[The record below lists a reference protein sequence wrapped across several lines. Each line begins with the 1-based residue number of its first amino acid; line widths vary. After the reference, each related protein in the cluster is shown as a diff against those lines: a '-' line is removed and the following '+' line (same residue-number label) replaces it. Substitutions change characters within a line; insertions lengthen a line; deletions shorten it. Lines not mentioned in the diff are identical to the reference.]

1 MSTERRNSRQPM
13 RERPPEERVHNFE
26 EVPLGYSP
34 EEARAEAQRCLQ
46 CAAPQCIKGCP
57 VKVQIPEFVAL
68 IAEGRFVE
76 AAHKIKETNAFPAI
90 CGRVCPQES
99 QCELHCVLGRREE
112 PVAIGRLERFAGDW
126 ELARDEVE
134 PPPTP
139 KPIGTSVAVVGSGPG
154 GLACAADL
162 AMWGHKVTVYEL
174 FHEAGGVLR
183 YGIPRFRLPREVLD
197 AELEYVRRLG
207 VEIRLNFVVGRTATI
222 DELREQHDA
231 IFVATGA
238 GLPRFLE
245 VPGEN
250 LLGVYSANE
259 FLTRVNLMHAD
270 RFPEYHTPV
279 YCGREV
285 IVVGGG
291 NVAMDA
297 ARTARRLGSEHVT
310 ILYRRTRKEMP
321 ARAEET
327 VHAEEEGVRFIY
339 LAAPVEL
346 RGDDEGW
353 LRSMR
358 CIRMELGEPDES
370 GRRSPAPIPGSEFEL
385 PCDTAIVAIGSRA
398 HPLVPETTPDLKI
411 SRRGYIAIDDTGA
424 TSKPGVFAG
433 GDIVTGAATVIEAM
447 GAGRRA
453 AESIHR
459 YLTGHEPPDGK
470 RQSTAENDSQQRST
484 TERGS

>member
-34 EEARAEAQRCLQ
+34 EEARAEARRCLQ
-46 CAAPQCIKGCP
+46 CAAPQCVKGCP
-57 VKVQIPEFVAL
+57 VKVKIPEFVAL

-76 AAHKIKETNAFPAI
+76 AARKIKETNAFPAI

-99 QCELHCVLGRREE
+99 QCELYCVLGRREE

-126 ELARDEVE
+126 ELGRGEVE

-222 DELREQHDA
+222 DELLEQHDA

-346 RGDDEGW
+346 LGDDEGW

-370 GRRSPAPIPGSEFEL
+370 GRRSPVPIPGSEFEL

-470 RQSTAENDSQQRST
+470 KQSTTENDSKRRPT
-484 TERGS
+484 TGQGS

>member
-1 MSTERRNSRQPM
+1 M
-13 RERPPEERVHNFE
+13 
-26 EVPLGYSP
+26 
-34 EEARAEAQRCLQ
+34 
-46 CAAPQCIKGCP
+46 
-57 VKVQIPEFVAL
+57 
-68 IAEGRFVE
+68 
-76 AAHKIKETNAFPAI
+76 
-90 CGRVCPQES
+90 
-99 QCELHCVLGRREE
+99 
-112 PVAIGRLERFAGDW
+112 
-126 ELARDEVE
+126 
-134 PPPTP
+134 
-139 KPIGTSVAVVGSGPG
+139 
-154 GLACAADL
+154 
-162 AMWGHKVTVYEL
+162 
-174 FHEAGGVLR
+174 
-183 YGIPRFRLPREVLD
+183 
-197 AELEYVRRLG
+197 
-207 VEIRLNFVVGRTATI
+207 
-222 DELREQHDA
+222 
-231 IFVATGA
+231 ATGA

-470 RQSTAENDSQQRST
+470 RQSTAENDSQQR
-484 TERGS
+484 

>member
-34 EEARAEAQRCLQ
+34 EEARAEARRCLQ
-46 CAAPQCIKGCP
+46 CAAPQCVKGCP
-57 VKVQIPEFVAL
+57 VKVKIPEFVAL

-76 AAHKIKETNAFPAI
+76 AARKIKETNAFPAI

-126 ELARDEVE
+126 ELGRGEVE

-222 DELREQHDA
+222 DELLEQHDA

-245 VPGEN
+245 VRGEN

-346 RGDDEGW
+346 LGDDEGW

-370 GRRSPAPIPGSEFEL
+370 GRRSPVPIPGSEFEL

-470 RQSTAENDSQQRST
+470 KQSTAENDSKRRPT
-484 TERGS
+484 TGQGS

>member
-34 EEARAEAQRCLQ
+34 EEARAEARRCLQ
-46 CAAPQCIKGCP
+46 CAAPQCVKGCP
-57 VKVQIPEFVAL
+57 VKVKIPEFVAL

-76 AAHKIKETNAFPAI
+76 AARKIKETNAFPAI

-99 QCELHCVLGRREE
+99 QCELYCVLGRREE

-126 ELARDEVE
+126 ELGRGEVE

-222 DELREQHDA
+222 DELLEQHDA

-270 RFPEYHTPV
+270 RFPEYHTPI

-346 RGDDEGW
+346 LGDDEGW

-370 GRRSPAPIPGSEFEL
+370 GRRSPVPIPGSEFEL

-411 SRRGYIAIDDTGA
+411 SQRGYIAIDDTGA

-470 RQSTAENDSQQRST
+470 KQSTTENDSKRRPT
-484 TERGS
+484 TGQGS

>member
-34 EEARAEAQRCLQ
+34 EEAHAEARRCLQ
-46 CAAPQCIKGCP
+46 CAAPQCVKGCP
-57 VKVQIPEFVAL
+57 VKVKIPEFVAL

-76 AAHKIKETNAFPAI
+76 AARKIKETNAFPAI

-126 ELARDEVE
+126 ELGRGEVE

-222 DELREQHDA
+222 DELLEQHDA

-270 RFPEYHTPV
+270 RFPEYHTPI

-346 RGDDEGW
+346 LGDDEGW

-370 GRRSPAPIPGSEFEL
+370 GRRSPVPIPGSEFEL

-470 RQSTAENDSQQRST
+470 KQSTTENDSKRRPT
-484 TERGS
+484 TGQGS